1 MLENLSL
8 ALLVTLA
15 GMGLVF
21 ATIVLLW
28 AVMAGLVRL
37 ARDRLRPVPSVDGE
51 TVSPQLGPD
60 REMRR
65 RAAAI
70 AVAVALARHAE
81 AEARAVPVAQPDA
94 MTAWQTV
101 TRGRQLGERGAH
113 R

>member
-8 ALLVTLA
+8 ALQITLA

-21 ATIVLLW
+21 ATIALLW

-37 ARDRLRPVPSVDGE
+37 ARDRLRPVPPVEGE
-51 TVSPQLGPD
+51 ALPPQPGPD

-81 AEARAVPVAQPDA
+81 AEARAVPLAQADA

-101 TRGRQLGERGAH
+101 NRGRQLGERGAH